1 MKRRDFLKTLPIIAG
16 APLVLAATSP
26 FPQTAN
32 GRHLIALGTSACFL
46 ASNHFSELFF
56 DTFTFIDFEEQEAF
70 RERDTFIPFTTP
82 DYILEQL
89 GKRMLPKEGFFP
101 VIPLNQEIQNHLNGL
116 KGDLVFFAGLGW
128 MTETLLFQSIG
139 CHYKNP
145 LQRLEF
151 LAVMPFSFQG
161 IWRGKQA
168 RQTIQVFADQRRE
181 PTCLF
186 LDEVIG
192 PYGNI
197 SIPHSFEKSD
207 QWVVSELNAI

>member
-16 APLVLAATSP
+16 APMALAETSP

-46 ASNHFSELFF
+46 ASNHSSELSF
-56 DTFTFIDFEEQEAF
+56 DSFTFINSEEPDSL
-70 RERDTFIPFTTP
+70 RKGDSFIPFTTP
-82 DYILEQL
+82 DYIRKQL
-89 GKRMLPKEGFFP
+89 GKRRLPKEGYFP
-101 VIPLNQEIQNHLNGL
+101 VIPINQEIQNHFNGL

-128 MTETLLFQSIG
+128 MTGTLLFQSIG

-145 LQRLEF
+145 LQRLDF
-151 LAVMPFSFQG
+151 LAVFPFSFQG
-161 IWRGKQA
+161 TWRENQA
-168 RQTIQVFADQRRE
+168 KQTIRVLADQRRE
-181 PTCLF
+181 PTCLY

-197 SIPHSFEKSD
+197 SIPYSFEKAD
-207 QWVVSELNAI
+207 RWVVSELNQL